1 MPSFVTRVEL
11 HHGTA
16 EDYQTLNAAMETS
29 GFSRAV
35 LSDDGSAVFLPT
47 GQYIGNGELTARDVS
62 QIAQGAALKTKKGF
76 AVFVSDL
83 NTAAWFGLD
92 PVQPPANPQ

>member
-11 HHGTA
+11 HSGTPA
-16 EDYQTLNAAMETS
+16 DYQSLNTAMES
-29 GFSRAV
+29 AGFSRAV
-35 LSDDGSAVFLPT
+35 LSDDGSAVYLPT

-62 QIAQGAALKTKKGF
+62 QIAQSAALKTKKGF

-83 NTAAWFGLD
+83 NTAAWFGLEA
-92 PVQPPANPQ
+92 VQTPANP